1 MVDSGTKNSAISE
14 DMLLDRSGFVVRPP
28 SKYLFTTELK
38 RIMWLEKFRLRLDIK
53 ELWLISK
60 KWQ

>member
-38 RIMWLEKFRLRLDIK
+38 RIM
-53 ELWLISK
+53 
-60 KWQ
+60 